1 MSTVKTLQLAGR
13 EISAISLDL
22 DDTLWP
28 IAPTMRRAEVLLH
41 QWFEQHHPE
50 VANAFPVPVMR
61 ALRERIWAEH
71 PHLQHDFTETRLI
84 SLRQAMLPLGAVEA
98 DVQNA
103 FSIFFEARN
112 QVELFEGVVDALAK
126 LSAVV
131 PIISLSNGNAD
142 LRRIGIA
149 QHFVGSVS
157 AREFGCAK
165 PDPAIFAAAASAL
178 NVPIT
183 RVLHIGDHAE
193 QDMFGA
199 LRAGMI
205 GAWINPTEEI
215 WPHPT
220 PEPHWR
226 GTGLAQLCD
235 SLLGC

>member
-1 MSTVKTLQLAGR
+1 MKTLQLAGR
-13 EISAISLDL
+13 EISGISLDL

-50 VANAFPVPVMR
+50 VAQAFPVPVLR

-84 SLRQAMLPLGAVEA
+84 SLRQAMLPLGACEA

-112 QVELFEGVVDALAK
+112 QVELFDGAAEALAK

-142 LRRIGIA
+142 LQRIGIA

-157 AREFGCAK
+157 AREFGRAK
-165 PDPAIFAAAASAL
+165 PDPAIFVAAASAL

-183 RVLHIGDHAE
+183 QVLHIGDHAE

-205 GAWINPTEEI
+205 GAWINPTDEI

-220 PEPHWR
+220 QKPHWH
-226 GTGLAQLCD
+226 GAGLAQLCD
-235 SLLGC
+235 CLFSC